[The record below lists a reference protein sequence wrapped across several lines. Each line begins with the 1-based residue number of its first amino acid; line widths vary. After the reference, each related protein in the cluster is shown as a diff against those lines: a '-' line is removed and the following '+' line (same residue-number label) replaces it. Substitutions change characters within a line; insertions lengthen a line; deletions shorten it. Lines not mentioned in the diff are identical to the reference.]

1 MQEDVQTLQ
10 DNILDWA
17 HEYKNTE
24 LHGVY
29 EKALDLK
36 ECIKKHPEQLRE
48 WQLEFA
54 HLQRVEPLRERIELY
69 AQGMSGV
76 GEEMQKYETMKRDY
90 EDSVSS
96 SSTMSPLARALMEKQ
111 LALFQAQLMNDNS
124 LTHRRNRYGR
134 VDNAFQDDKRMQEF
148 EQVKAFI
155 AALNVRGG
163 GVDPLDIQD
172 RFESWQRKHRRQKY
186 SGYSGNNNK
195 LNRRYLGTG
204 SAYVRAFDAGYK
216 KRL

>member
-10 DNILDWA
+10 DDILAWA
-17 HEYKNTE
+17 LSYKDTV

-36 ECIKKHPEQLRE
+36 ECITKHPEQLRE

-76 GEEMQKYETMKRDY
+76 GEEMQKYEEMRRDY
-90 EDSVSS
+90 KSSV
-96 SSTMSPLARALMEKQ
+96 STMSPLARALMEKQ
-111 LALFQAQLMNDNS
+111 LILFQAQLMSDNS
-124 LTHRRNRYGR
+124 LTHRRSRYGR
-134 VDNAFQDDKRMQEF
+134 VDNAFQDDKQMQEF

-163 GVDPLDIQD
+163 VDPLDIQD
-172 RFESWQRKHRRQKY
+172 RFESWQRNHRRQKY
-186 SGYSGNNNK
+186 SGYSGNNNNK